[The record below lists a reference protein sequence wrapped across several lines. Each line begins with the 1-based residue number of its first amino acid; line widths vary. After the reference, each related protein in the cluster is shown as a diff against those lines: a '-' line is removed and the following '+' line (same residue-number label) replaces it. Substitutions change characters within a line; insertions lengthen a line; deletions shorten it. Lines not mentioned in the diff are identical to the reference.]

1 VSDNRSHSSVVFILP
16 SFSGGGAERV
26 SITLLNQLSERGN
39 FSELSL
45 IVFDDTGPLSRLL
58 SDKIKVHVLGCQRLR
73 EALPALAKCISQ
85 NKPRIIFS
93 NMAYINQAVLSLKSF
108 LPKDIKYI
116 VREANIPLLGTSGLK
131 RVILQAGYRILY
143 GKADEIV
150 CPSRCVSD
158 ALLPYLS
165 SGFCKPI
172 VIYNPVD
179 VERIRFH
186 FGSVIR
192 TPGSGVRL
200 VAAGRLTHQKGFD
213 RLVSIMP
220 ELPQNMHLIILGEG
234 PEKANLRKQV
244 SDLGLLDRIKLL
256 GYVDNPWAYIAGA
269 DALVLPS
276 RWEGLPNIALEALAC
291 GTKVISTPE
300 AGGID
305 EIATLAPESVLIA
318 DMGAEFVSEIMNLE
332 FENQEKKL
340 TRFLLPDNFH
350 YDQVVREYENL
361 FLSHL

>member
-165 SGFCKPI
+165 
-172 VIYNPVD
+172 
-179 VERIRFH
+179 
-186 FGSVIR
+186 
-192 TPGSGVRL
+192 
-200 VAAGRLTHQKGFD
+200 
-213 RLVSIMP
+213 
-220 ELPQNMHLIILGEG
+220 
-234 PEKANLRKQV
+234 
-244 SDLGLLDRIKLL
+244 
-256 GYVDNPWAYIAGA
+256 
-269 DALVLPS
+269 
-276 RWEGLPNIALEALAC
+276 
-291 GTKVISTPE
+291 
-300 AGGID
+300 
-305 EIATLAPESVLIA
+305 
-318 DMGAEFVSEIMNLE
+318 
-332 FENQEKKL
+332 
-340 TRFLLPDNFH
+340 
-350 YDQVVREYENL
+350 
-361 FLSHL
+361 